1 MDFLIQW
8 LCYLAAF
15 VAGSVVA
22 GAIAS
27 IAVTRRS
34 RVSVPAD
41 APGLVEREVEG
52 EREDDVKREF
62 AVKGEGEGEGEG

>member
-27 IAVTRRS
+27 VAVTRRS

-41 APGLVEREVEG
+41 APGSLEP
-52 EREDDVKREF
+52 
-62 AVKGEGEGEGEG
+62 EGEGEEQG